1 MKWKRGISI
10 TLIGAYAGAHAAHVK
25 QPLHTT
31 GSTGA
36 SVTIATDVGSAVSWG
51 MFRAQQ
57 PMPVEILQDGVSK
70 YLPSAPI
77 ALVMTGDET
86 RRILEIWRERLRS

>member
-1 MKWKRGISI
+1 MNWKGSIAI

-25 QPLHTT
+25 QQRHTT

-36 SVTIATDVGSAVSWG
+36 SVTIAADVGSAVSWG

-57 PMPVEILQDGVSK
+57 PMPIEILQDGVSK
-70 YLPSAPI
+70 YLPSAPTT
-77 ALVMTGDET
+77 LVMTGDEMW
-86 RRILEIWRERLRS
+86 RILEIWRDRLGS